1 MLFILTCIIIDATIC
16 NVVKKFDI
24 VIFLR
29 TKQIMTSKTKIKSVR
44 QLCISQLYVLL
55 VDSAE

>member
-1 MLFILTCIIIDATIC
+1 VLTIHDPFDDVTIC
-16 NVVKKFDI
+16 NVVKNFDI

-44 QLCISQLYVLL
+44 QLSISQLYVLL
-55 VDSAE
+55 VESTE